1 MIINLSAFLLCV
13 VLTNGRYLD
22 QGFWRIVIN
31 VIMYLPI
38 ITVFSTIYTAWC
50 VPENKSSL
58 KFCVHTSYQSIYK
71 LQVFHVRSN
80 KEMTVY
86 KRFIYRDLYMYRNTD
101 RVKHRPHSGSLI
113 NHTRQLK
120 NANFK
125 NMFAWPVHARME
137 RQEKQT

>member
-1 MIINLSAFLLCV
+1 MYSIYPLSEFSLQFTQTDA
-13 VLTNGRYLD
+13 YLKTK
-22 QGFWRIVIN
+22 
-31 VIMYLPI
+31 L
-38 ITVFSTIYTAWC
+38 
-50 VPENKSSL
+50 SSL
-58 KFCVHTSYQSIYK
+58 KFCVHTSYQRIYK

-125 NMFAWPVHARME
+125 NMFARPVHARME

>member
-1 MIINLSAFLLCV
+1 MVFRPGILEDSYKCYNVFTHYTQFSLQFTQLGA
-13 VLTNGRYLD
+13 YLKTK
-22 QGFWRIVIN
+22 
-31 VIMYLPI
+31 L
-38 ITVFSTIYTAWC
+38 
-50 VPENKSSL
+50 SSL
-58 KFCVHTSYQSIYK
+58 KFCLHTSYQSIYK

>member
-1 MIINLSAFLLCV
+1 MCGVNKW
-13 VLTNGRYLD
+13 YLD
-22 QGFWRIVIN
+22 LGFWRIVKK
-31 VIMYLPI
+31 VIMY
-38 ITVFSTIYTAWC
+38 SIYPLSKFPLQFTQPDAYL
-50 VPENKSSL
+50 KIKLRSL
-58 KFCVHTSYQSIYK
+58 KFCVHISYQSIYK

-101 RVKHRPHSGSLI
+101 RVKHRPHSGSPI

-125 NMFAWPVHARME
+125 NMFARPVHARME